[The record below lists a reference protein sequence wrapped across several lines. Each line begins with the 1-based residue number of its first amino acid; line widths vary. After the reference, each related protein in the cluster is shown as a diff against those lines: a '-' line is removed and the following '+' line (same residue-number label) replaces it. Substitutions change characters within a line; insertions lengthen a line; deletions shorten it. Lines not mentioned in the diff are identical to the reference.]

1 MKEKTPVFVKITEY
15 RKVLDLVDNLKTKL
29 GDVRSTIAEIK
40 DLREQESDALNYWE
54 SNIDDIEKKVM
65 FVDQTLF
72 EPDA

>member
-1 MKEKTPVFVKITEY
+1 MKEKTPVFVKIGEY
-15 RKVLDLVDNLKTKL
+15 RKVLDLVDNLKTKI

-40 DLREQESDALNYWE
+40 DLREQEQDALNYWE

-72 EPDA
+72 EPEA